1 MAIIATVSYSKK
13 IPTEVEYSSQG
24 YHLSLQTEIME
35 TDPRS
40 IRARLHETFE
50 LVKSSVESELTGGQ
64 APVEMPAHPPAQ
76 ERGGRRDSGD
86 RASNRQIK
94 FLTDLAT
101 RQGMSLADLNA
112 DIRRRFGIDGLYDL
126 DKKQASRLLDEL
138 NGRKAA

>member
-1 MAIIATVSYSKK
+1 MLKLNASYSKK
-13 IPTEVEYSSQG
+13 LPAEAEFSSRS
-24 YHLSLQTEIME
+24 YHASIEQELPDGLSPEQLRGRIHDTFALVRDAVDRELNGSAGSRE
-35 TDPRS
+35 APPGPS
-40 IRARLHETFE
+40 AREPSRE
-50 LVKSSVESELTGGQ
+50 A
-64 APVEMPAHPPAQ
+64 AP
-76 ERGGRRDSGD
+76 

-101 RQGMSLADLNA
+101 RQGLSLADLNA